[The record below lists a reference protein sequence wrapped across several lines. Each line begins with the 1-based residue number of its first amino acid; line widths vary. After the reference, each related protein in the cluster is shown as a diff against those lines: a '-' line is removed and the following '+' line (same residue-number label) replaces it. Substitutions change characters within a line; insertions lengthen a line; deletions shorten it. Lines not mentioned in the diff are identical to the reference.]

1 MKFSKHTAVT
11 TMVAATLT
19 MSCSLTVHPI
29 DTVITSDASA
39 VGTGLTKLDEILL
52 MTPLWRNISLQFT
65 VDFHPQGTS
74 VNTP

>member
-1 MKFSKHTAVT
+1 MKFTKHTAAM
-11 TMVAATLT
+11 TMVAMTVT

-29 DTVITSDASA
+29 DAVIPSDTSA
-39 VGTGLTKLDEILL
+39 VGTGLMKLDEILL

-74 VNTP
+74 VNVP